1 MYIDISIYICSLFG
15 HKQTVLLKKGN
26 GRLLS
31 EQSYFVVFDL
41 LIESEE
47 PHFLDV

>member
-31 EQSYFVVFDL
+31 EQSFVIL
-41 LIESEE
+41 L
-47 PHFLDV
+47 FLIY